1 MPQDTLKRERRI
13 AEMKYFNK
21 SMGFNSHEKLIHL
34 RVWNKYQSKS
44 IRNIRKE
51 NIIPFDISYL
61 DDMSLEKLCSLI
73 QKEKPVCIRGYAS
86 TLGKMA
92 FTALRIGLIPP
103 ESLKLIIST
112 SESLED
118 EVRDDIKKA
127 FRCNVVSQY
136 ANEECGILANENLM
150 NVSSDNKMYF
160 NHASYF
166 IEVLRLE
173 DDEPAGYGELGRIVI
188 TDLHNYAFPVIRYDT
203 GDTCILQAP
212 DKFSKGYPVIEK
224 LFGRRF
230 DLTYTTSGSPIYPL
244 AYGRAIKNYSCIS
257 QWLFVQKAEKLYE
270 LRVVLCEHNVEIL
283 DKLREEFKC
292 IIGEDADLQFLEVEN
307 IPIVTSGKRKP
318 VINEWKK

>member
-1 MPQDTLKRERRI
+1 
-13 AEMKYFNK
+13 
-21 SMGFNSHEKLIHL
+21 
-34 RVWNKYQSKS
+34 
-44 IRNIRKE
+44 
-51 NIIPFDISYL
+51 
-61 DDMSLEKLCSLI
+61 
-73 QKEKPVCIRGYAS
+73 
-86 TLGKMA
+86 
-92 FTALRIGLIPP
+92 
-103 ESLKLIIST
+103 
-112 SESLED
+112 
-118 EVRDDIKKA
+118 
-127 FRCNVVSQY
+127 
-136 ANEECGILANENLM
+136 M

-230 DLTYTTSGSPIYPL
+230 DLTYTTSGTPIYPL
-244 AYGRAIKNYSCIS
+244 AYGRAIKNYACIS
-257 QWLFVQKAEKLYE
+257 QWQFVQKAEKLYE

-283 DKLREEFKC
+283 DKLKEEIKC
-292 IIGEDADLQFLEVEN
+292 IIGEDADLQFREVEN
-307 IPIVTSGKRKP
+307 IPILTSGKRKP